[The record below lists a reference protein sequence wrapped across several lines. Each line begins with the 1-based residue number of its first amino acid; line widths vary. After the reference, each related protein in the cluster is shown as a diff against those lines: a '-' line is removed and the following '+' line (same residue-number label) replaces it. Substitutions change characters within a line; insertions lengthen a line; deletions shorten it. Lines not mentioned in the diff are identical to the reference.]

1 MKFSPRHILAIAALA
16 LGLGSATGASA
27 QIASIADQPLANAI
41 VPILLIPPPEFAQLD
56 RFDVRLQGF
65 PPL

>member
-1 MKFSPRHILAIAALA
+1 VRGQPGGGPPGDVLHQRGI
-16 LGLGSATGASA
+16 G
-27 QIASIADQPLANAI
+27 DDEPLANAI
-41 VPILLIPPPEFAQLD
+41 VSILLIPPPEFAQLD